1 MRTNLAIMTLAII
14 AVSAW
19 SYSSFLTVGM
29 PQSEA
34 ALLASGQAHTTHKT
48 ITPDAVQWT
57 PVQSGSEIAVLSGNP
72 AQEGVPFV
80 LRIKLRNGMKVPPHW
95 HPIDEHL
102 TVISGLFHLG
112 TGEKFEPAA
121 AQALPVGS
129 YLMMPK
135 EMRHFAWA
143 EGETIIQLHGVGPF
157 KTIWVNPADDPNKK
171 TGATTN

>member
-1 MRTNLAIMTLAII
+1 MSKSLAVMTLTII

-19 SYSSFLTVGM
+19 SYSSLAVVR
-29 PQSEA
+29 PRSDA
-34 ALLASGQAHTTHKT
+34 APPAGGQAHPAHQT
-48 ITPDAVQWT
+48 ITPDAIQWT
-57 PVQSGSEIAVLSGNP
+57 PTQSGSEIAVLSGNP
-72 AQEGVPFV
+72 AQEGAPFV
-80 LRIKLRNGMKVPPHW
+80 LRIKLRNGLKVPPHW

-102 TVISGLFHLG
+102 TVISGRFHIG
-112 TGEKFEPAA
+112 TGEKFDQAA
-121 AQALPVGS
+121 AQTLPAGS
-129 YLMMPK
+129 YLMMPR

>member
-1 MRTNLAIMTLAII
+1 MRKNLAIMTLTIM

-19 SYSSFLTVGM
+19 SYSSSAVVR
-29 PQSEA
+29 PQLDA
-34 ALLASGQAHTTHKT
+34 PPPASGQAHTTHKT
-48 ITPDAVQWT
+48 ITPDAIRWT

-80 LRIKLRNGMKVPPHW
+80 LRIKLRSGLKVPPHW
-95 HPIDEHL
+95 HPTDEHF
-102 TVISGLFHLG
+102 TVMSGIFHLG
-112 TGEKFEPAA
+112 TGEKFDQAA
-121 AQALPVGS
+121 AQAMPAGS

-157 KTIWVNPADDPNKK
+157 KTIWVNPADDPTKK
-171 TGATTN
+171 TGAITN

>member
-1 MRTNLAIMTLAII
+1 MRKNLVIMTLTII

-19 SYSSFLTVGM
+19 SYSSLAVIK
-29 PQSEA
+29 PQA
-34 ALLASGQAHTTHKT
+34 AAPASGQAHTTHKT
-48 ITPDAVQWT
+48 ITPDAIQWN
-57 PVQSGSEIAVLSGNP
+57 PVQSGSEIAVLSGNI

-80 LRIKLRNGMKVPPHW
+80 IRIKLRNGTKVPPHW

-102 TVISGLFHLG
+102 TVISGIFHIG
-112 TGEKFEPAA
+112 MGETFNQAA
-121 AQALPVGS
+121 AQALPAGS

-135 EMRHFAWA
+135 EMRHYAWA